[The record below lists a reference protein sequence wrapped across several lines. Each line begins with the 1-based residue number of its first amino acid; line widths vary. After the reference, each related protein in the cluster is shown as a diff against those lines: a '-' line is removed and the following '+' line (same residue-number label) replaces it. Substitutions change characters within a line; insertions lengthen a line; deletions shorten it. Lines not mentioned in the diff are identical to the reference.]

1 MLRVGAH
8 TSIAGWLYNAFE
20 RSSEIGGN
28 TLQIFSKS
36 PRGWSIPK
44 YTDEDYKKAKEYRK
58 KYDQHW
64 GLIHAS
70 YLANLSKN
78 FDDCQSDINSIV
90 HDFTVAHH
98 TWFEAVNIHVG
109 KGKGFANIADAY
121 TNMTKNT
128 EYILAQNEKNGSKVQ
143 FLFEITAWQGSE
155 LGYFLDDLGAF
166 YQEYL
171 KDLPI
176 AFCFDTAH
184 AWWGGNDLRKRNDLI
199 DQWDSL
205 IGIDKLH
212 AFHLNDSKAA
222 LGSHLDRHAP
232 LGRWAIW
239 MPALAE
245 IISWAASHDK
255 PIFLETTDPALWPE
269 EIQLIKKI
277 ADGDTDR
284 IQWFHEEH
292 SGTHMLKKFQWAEQ
306 ETLF

>member
-1 MLRVGAH
+1 M
-8 TSIAGWLYNAFE
+8 SIAWWLYNAFE
-20 RSSEIGGN
+20 RSQAIGGN

-36 PRGWSIPK
+36 PRGWSLPK
-44 YTDEDYKKAKEYRK
+44 YTEQDYAKALEYRK
-58 KYDQHW
+58 NYEQEW

-78 FDDCQSDINSIV
+78 FEDCQSDINSIL
-90 HDFTVAHH
+90 HDFAVAHH

-109 KGKGFANIADAY
+109 KWKGFDNIADAY

-128 EYILAQNEKNGSKVQ
+128 EYILTQNEKNWYNNVQ

-171 KDLPI
+171 KDLPV

-184 AWWGGNDLRKRNDLI
+184 AWWGGNDLRKRNDI
-199 DQWDSL
+199 ISQWDAL

-222 LGSHLDRHAP
+222 LGSRLDRHAP
-232 LGRWAIW
+232 LGRWAIGL
-239 MPALAE
+239 PALAE
-245 IISWAASHDK
+245 IVIWAAEHDK
-255 PIFLETTDPALWPE
+255 PIFLETTDPTLRPE
-269 EIQLIKKI
+269 EIQAIRKI
-277 ADGDTDR
+277 AAGDTDW
-284 IQWFHEEH
+284 IDWFHSEH